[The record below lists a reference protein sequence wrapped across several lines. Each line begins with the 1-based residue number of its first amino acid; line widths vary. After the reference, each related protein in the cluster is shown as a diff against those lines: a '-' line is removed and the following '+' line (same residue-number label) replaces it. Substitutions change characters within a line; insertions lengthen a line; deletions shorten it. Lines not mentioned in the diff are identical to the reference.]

1 MYHVPPAD
9 RPLALLSV
17 KSDERLSVQTAIVKR
32 NTVIRSSPNQHCAS
46 FREVV
51 VVTQRAR
58 VDPTGVL
65 AAKRNGRP
73 RREGPSLTEAFS
85 FWEKNI

>member
-17 KSDERLSVQTAIVKR
+17 KSDERLSVQTTIVKR

-65 AAKRNGRP
+65 AAQTQWAAAER
-73 RREGPSLTEAFS
+73 GP
-85 FWEKNI
+85 